1 MKKQLL
7 AATISMV
14 ITSAASANSWL
25 PGHDHTQC
33 DGVVHSPL
41 SDVLFAEQAKQVA
54 LNKQNAAAFSQVRSN
69 DSSGGAIFGSGVN
82 VTNVVVVM
90 NKSWLDKFSEQY
102 TKDGNGKYFESGAQ
116 LAVERIQKQ
125 FDKLNE
131 VFEFQKV
138 NTRLVPAYFAVVDN
152 VTAVDGKDLAD
163 AVACVFSSDEILDF
177 YNLTANCIANGF
189 DRVKDIARGKVDLL
203 YYVREQKYEDI
214 EYVVGGA
221 PYRVTD
227 TAGGHGIHRFGF
239 SVYDTYMREAK
250 YFELLKQSGLIPVNE
265 AEEGM
270 RQVRYGYTLNG
281 VFVHEVGHAFGT
293 MHEVSDNEPIT
304 TEANRAYACGP
315 TLFSYPS
322 RNEEFRN
329 KKATIDWS
337 SVGSWEDPNHYFFS
351 DPEISVS
358 GDPCG
363 VFGAANNISYVRD
376 NAATISFASTKVAPS
391 ASVSFVINELVL
403 NRSEEKG
410 QVVLRRTGDL
420 SAPSHVNLL
429 AQDDTAW
436 ELRDFKFGL
445 KEVAFAAGESEKTI
459 EFDILPRSE
468 RHPDTRFD
476 IIVRQAIGA
485 SFTDTPVSVTIAS
498 DNKALNGEVG
508 FERSTLST
516 FEGDILELVFKRTNG
531 TDGEASFTVTA
542 ESGTAVEGVDFKPV
556 SATVT
561 IKDGQNTGTA
571 MLETIKRDTA
581 QGARS
586 LKLKIS
592 QLNGAALGQ
601 AEATVTIADV
611 TDVVFAQTQINATE
625 GNTATVE
632 IRRSNDLTQA
642 VSVNVSSV
650 NGTATAGVDYQAVN
664 QTVNFAANQTTA
676 TVVVSLI
683 NREGTQ
689 GTRSFQLN
697 LSSSTAGVSI
707 GSASSATI
715 NISDVAVVPP
725 TTPSQPD
732 SGKSGGS
739 TGVFFIFSLLGVVL
753 SRWLRS

>member
-7 AATISMV
+7 AATITML

-33 DGVVHSPL
+33 DGAVHSPL
-41 SDVLFAEQAKQVA
+41 SDLLFAEQAKQVA

-69 DSSGGAIFGSGVN
+69 SSSGGAVFSSGVN
-82 VTNVVVVM
+82 VTNVAVVIH
-90 NKSWLDKFSEQY
+90 KSYLETSAGKF
-102 TKDGNGKYFESGAQ
+102 TKDPQGKYYENGAQ
-116 LAVERIQKQ
+116 FAVDRIQKK
-125 FDKLNE
+125 FDALNGI
-131 VFEFQKV
+131 FEKQKV
-138 NTRLVPAYFAVVDN
+138 NTRLVPAYFAVSDNTIYNTRDHGAKELINVTQCIQLSDLALDFTNFKSTCEDENLLNIRNTLHNKVDVVFYIREFLSSESDNLDVEPYKSLDN
-152 VTAVDGKDLAD
+152 VNGHGVLRLSFSEYDSYFTTVKYLKFDGD
-163 AVACVFSSDEILDF
+163 
-177 YNLTANCIANGF
+177 NGENIVF
-189 DRVKDIARGKVDLL
+189 DRIGL
-203 YYVREQKYEDI
+203 
-214 EYVVGGA
+214 G
-221 PYRVTD
+221 
-227 TAGGHGIHRFGF
+227 
-239 SVYDTYMREAK
+239 SVQT
-250 YFELLKQSGLIPVNE
+250 FI
-265 AEEGM
+265 
-270 RQVRYGYTLNG
+270 
-281 VFVHEVGHAFGT
+281 HEVGHVFGT
-293 MHEVSDNEPIT
+293 MHEVSDAEPVT
-304 TEANRAYACGP
+304 SESNRAYACGNRKSV
-315 TLFSYPS
+315 TKDVNDLNSM
-322 RNEEFRN
+322 R
-329 KKATIDWS
+329 KTVDWS
-337 SVGSWEDPNHYFFS
+337 FGSNYTDPGHLFFS
-351 DPEISVS
+351 DPEIFVD

-363 VFGAANNISYVRD
+363 VFGVANNIAYVRD
-376 NAATISFASTKVAPS
+376 NAAVIPFTTAKSAPS

-403 NRSEEKG
+403 NRGEEKG

-429 AQDDTAW
+429 AKDDTAW

-516 FEGDILELVFKRTNG
+516 FEGDILEVVFKRTNG
-531 TDGEASFTVTA
+531 TDGDATFTVTA
-542 ESGTAVEGVDFKPV
+542 EAGTAVEGVDFKPV

-561 IKDGQNTGTA
+561 IKDGQDSGTA

-592 QLNGAALGQ
+592 QVNGAALGQ

-625 GNTATVE
+625 GNTAMVE

-650 NGTATAGVDYQAVN
+650 NGTATAGVDYQTVN

-676 TVVVSLI
+676 TVAVSLI

-689 GTRSFQLN
+689 GIRSFQLN

-739 TGVFFIFSLLGVVL
+739 TGVFFALPLMLLAL
-753 SRWLRS
+753 LRRKQR